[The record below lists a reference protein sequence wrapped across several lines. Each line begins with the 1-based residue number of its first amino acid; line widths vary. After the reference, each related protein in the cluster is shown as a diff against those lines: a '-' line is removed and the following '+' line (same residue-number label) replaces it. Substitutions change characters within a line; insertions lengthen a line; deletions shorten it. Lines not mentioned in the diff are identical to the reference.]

1 MSVKTIIA
9 ERRSTRKYQ
18 DKEIPANLIKEVVDA
33 ARLAPSGNN
42 AQPSRFFI
50 VKDEK
55 IKKKLKEEKVF
66 KQDFVYKAPVII
78 VCCGDTESY
87 PKEKLEPGF
96 DDPFR
101 IRAVR
106 DVSIAA
112 QNLVLRATEL
122 GLGTCYIGWRH
133 KGRIKK
139 ALGIPKNYVV
149 PFVITLGYPAESP
162 EARPR
167 KSLKEILFFSIKR
180 S

>member
-9 ERRSTRKYQ
+9 ERRSIRKYQ
-18 DKEIPANLIKEVVDA
+18 DKEIPTNLIKEVINA

-42 AQPSRFFI
+42 AQPARYFI
-50 VKDEK
+50 VKDKK
-55 IKKKLKEEKVF
+55 IKQKLKENKVF
-66 KQDFVYKAPVII
+66 KQEFVYQSSVII
-78 VCCGDTESY
+78 VCCGDPESY

-101 IRAVR
+101 IRVVR

-167 KSLKEILFFSIKR
+167 KSLKEILTFSN
-180 S
+180 

>member
-1 MSVKTIIA
+1 MSVKEIITK
-9 ERRSTRKYQ
+9 RRSIRKYQ
-18 DKEIPANLIKEVVDA
+18 EKKVPNVLIKELIDA

-42 AQPSRFFI
+42 AQPARYFI
-50 VKDEK
+50 VQDEK
-55 IKKKLKEEKVF
+55 IKQKLKKNKVF
-66 KQDFVYKAPVII
+66 KQEFVYKAPVII
-78 VCCGDTESY
+78 VCCGNPGAY

-96 DDPFR
+96 DDPFP

-122 GLGTCYIGWRH
+122 GMGTCYIGWRH

-139 ALGIPKNYVV
+139 TLGIPKNYVV

-162 EARPR
+162 KVRLR
-167 KSLKEILFFSIKR
+167 KNIKDFLMNP
-180 S
+180 